1 MVEESCSTWKDAL
14 LNKKESTTYT
24 LNSYTTEKK
33 YNKKEEEK
41 KKERDREIKMTVMK
55 SRSMKVKRTTPRPC
69 RFPSPFH

>member
-33 YNKKEEEK
+33 YNKKERVK
-41 KKERDREIKMTVMK
+41 KKKRGTERLK
-55 SRSMKVKRTTPRPC
+55 
-69 RFPSPFH
+69 